1 MKDIKSFVVGF
12 LTAVIILMSLGFKE
26 EARGS
31 VSWKPLF
38 VKIVK

>member
-1 MKDIKSFVVGF
+1 MKDIKSFIIGF
-12 LTAVIILMSLGFKE
+12 LTALVILLSFGFRE